1 MSHNNNMY
9 SQNNNLNTIKYI
21 IPRQPYQ
28 LYEDYYP
35 LYSIS
40 YMTDGLNQLDEK
52 YKGELINK
60 LLQRNGRYGCMPT
73 IYGEYTVPSSVD
85 TLKMIVGIKG
95 HYFKLTTTTTGVDLI
110 WHNRENNK
118 FCFWGPSYNTVN
130 DAMNRI
136 RSRIVKYTVYMTP
149 PPNRPQTNPPPAP
162 MKPKRNNNNM
172 KDNDYNSSDNED
184 YSDMPEL
191 ISCEEELVNKNCK
204 RRLFDDVSGGCFYNA

>member
-1 MSHNNNMY
+1 MNNNNNN
-9 SQNNNLNTIKYI
+9 NNNLNTIKYI

-40 YMTDGLNQLDEK
+40 YITDELNQLDEK

-60 LLQRNGRYGCMPT
+60 LLQRNGRYSCMPT

-85 TLKMIVGIKG
+85 TLKMIIGIKG
-95 HYFKLTTTTTGVDLI
+95 YYLKFTTTTTGVDLI

-204 RRLFDDVSGGCFYNA
+204 RLLFDDVSGGCFYNA

>member
-1 MSHNNNMY
+1 MY

-60 LLQRNGRYGCMPT
+60 LLQRNGRYSCMPT

-85 TLKMIVGIKG
+85 TLKMIIGIKG
-95 HYFKLTTTTTGVDLI
+95 YYLKFTTTTTGVDLI

-118 FCFWGPSYNTVN
+118 FYFWGPSYNTVN
-130 DAMNRI
+130 NAMNRI

-149 PPNRPQTNPPPAP
+149 PPNPPQTNPPPAP
-162 MKPKRNNNNM
+162 MKPKRNNNIM
-172 KDNDYNSSDNED
+172 KDNNYNSSDNED

>member
-1 MSHNNNMY
+1 MSDNNNMY

-28 LYEDYYP
+28 LYEDYFP

-40 YMTDGLNQLDEK
+40 YITDGLNQLDEK

-60 LLQRNGRYGCMPT
+60 LLQRNGRYSCMPT

-85 TLKMIVGIKG
+85 TLKMIIGIKG
-95 HYFKLTTTTTGVDLI
+95 YYLKLTTTTTGIDLI

-130 DAMNRI
+130 NAMNRI

-149 PPNRPQTNPPPAP
+149 PPNPPQTNPPPAP
-162 MKPKRNNNNM
+162 MKPKRNNNIM
-172 KDNDYNSSDNED
+172 KDNNYNSSDNED

-204 RRLFDDVSGGCFYNA
+204 RQLFDDVSGGCFYNA